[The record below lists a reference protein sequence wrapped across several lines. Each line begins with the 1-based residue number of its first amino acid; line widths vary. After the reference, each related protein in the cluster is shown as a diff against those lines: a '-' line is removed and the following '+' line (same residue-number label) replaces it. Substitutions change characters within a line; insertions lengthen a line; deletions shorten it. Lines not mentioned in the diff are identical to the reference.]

1 MLKVSL
7 LSPFFIALK
16 LRETL
21 ENNLMLFYTAIR
33 LDASEKL
40 ETQIQNTDEK
50 FETLRQMKNLVPKLR
65 DVISSGLQLHEV
77 GEILYEG
84 WMLKKKSIIHEI

>member
-1 MLKVSL
+1 MLY
-7 LSPFFIALK
+7 
-16 LRETL
+16 
-21 ENNLMLFYTAIR
+21 YTAIR

>member
-1 MLKVSL
+1 
-7 LSPFFIALK
+7 
-16 LRETL
+16 
-21 ENNLMLFYTAIR
+21 MLFYTAIR
-33 LDASEKL
+33 RDASEIL